1 MVGCG
6 SIGQVIL
13 PLLRRHVAL
22 GPDSIIVLAA
32 DEVGRGVAYENGAPF
47 FYAHLKPRSFRR
59 LLARHVRAGDLL
71 LNLSV
76 DVSSLDLIRFAA
88 ERAALYVD
96 TSIEPWPGVFDNPM
110 LDLRQ
115 RTNFMTRYRALA
127 LARELGAD
135 SPTAVVDHGANPGL
149 VSHFVKRALLDL
161 RDAGKRLFLATNS
174 EWHYTRPMMSYIL
187 DPYLPGSSWREL
199 FDLVIGRARSK
210 ASRGAP
216 KASRP

>member
-13 PLLRRHVAL
+13 PLLRRHIAL

-32 DEVGRGVAYENGAPF
+32 DEVGRSVAYENGAPF

-88 ERAALYVD
+88 ERAA
-96 TSIEPWPGVFDNPM
+96 
-110 LDLRQ
+110 
-115 RTNFMTRYRALA
+115 
-127 LARELGAD
+127 
-135 SPTAVVDHGANPGL
+135 
-149 VSHFVKRALLDL
+149 
-161 RDAGKRLFLATNS
+161 
-174 EWHYTRPMMSYIL
+174 
-187 DPYLPGSSWREL
+187 
-199 FDLVIGRARSK
+199 RARILL
-210 ASRGAP
+210 
-216 KASRP
+216 